1 MFLKADLAKRKVSE
15 RKYIDTLQ
23 SPKVN
28 TFLKVHE
35 K

>member
-15 RKYIDTLQ
+15 RKYIGTLQ